1 MVEND
6 PLFKS
11 QLKNAPTDTIYTINK
26 LFIDI
31 DQRYKI
37 KPIVQKQ
44 FTQRE
49 KMLEFKRRL
58 TTTVKHE

>member
-11 QLKNAPTDTIYTINK
+11 QLMSAPTDTKFTINK

-31 DQRYKI
+31 DEKYKVA
-37 KPIVQKQ
+37 PVIVRQQ
-44 FTQRE
+44 TQQE
-49 KMLEFKRRL
+49 KVL
-58 TTTVKHE
+58 

>member
-26 LFIDI
+26 MFINI
-31 DQRYKI
+31 DQQYKI
-37 KPIVQKQ
+37 KPINVRELTQAEKLLAFKQK
-44 FTQRE
+44 
-49 KMLEFKRRL
+49 L
-58 TTTVKHE
+58 

>member
-37 KPIVQKQ
+37 TPIVQKQ

>member
-11 QLKNAPTDTIYTINK
+11 QLKGAPNDTIYTINK

-37 KPIVQKQ
+37 KPNMVKQ
-44 FTQRE
+44 LTQ
-49 KMLEFKRRL
+49 
-58 TTTVKHE
+58 

>member
-11 QLKNAPTDTIYTINK
+11 QLKSAPTDTIYTINK

-31 DQRYKI
+31 DKQYHL
-37 KPIVQKQ
+37 KPIITK
-44 FTQRE
+44 
-49 KMLEFKRRL
+49 
-58 TTTVKHE
+58 